1 MMGFCRWHLRSN
13 SMRME
18 QKSKLLNE
26 LSRISLRISV
36 MLLLMKIK
44 ILSQEII
51 IRIIIIILGHLDQ
64 IAYI

>member
-1 MMGFCRWHLRSN
+1 
-13 SMRME
+13 MRME